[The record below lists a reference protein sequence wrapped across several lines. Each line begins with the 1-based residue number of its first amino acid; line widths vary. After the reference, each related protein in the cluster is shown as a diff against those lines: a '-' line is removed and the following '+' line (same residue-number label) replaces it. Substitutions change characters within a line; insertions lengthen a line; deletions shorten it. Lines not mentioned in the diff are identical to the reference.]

1 MAEYG
6 IGSGLTGKA
15 AGNLFTLCDGCRVIF
30 VAVGG
35 RFPGRADS
43 DGPQF
48 THVAFDDFRV
58 VYDAL
63 TGGSRATTGRLVPY
77 VMFTDPE
84 LTRVGLSETE
94 ARRRGI
100 GYRLLTMLM
109 EVVLRTHTLSERRG
123 FLKMLIAADGDE
135 ILGFSAF
142 GAEASEM
149 MAAVQT
155 AMVGHVPYTALQSA
169 IYAHP
174 TMAEG
179 ITYLL
184 RTQPAEPAG

>member
-1 MAEYG
+1 
-6 IGSGLTGKA
+6 
-15 AGNLFTLCDGCRVIF
+15 
-30 VAVGG
+30 
-35 RFPGRADS
+35 
-43 DGPQF
+43 
-48 THVAFDDFRV
+48 
-58 VYDAL
+58 
-63 TGGSRATTGRLVPY
+63 
-77 VMFTDPE
+77 
-84 LTRVGLSETE
+84 
-94 ARRRGI
+94 
-100 GYRLLTMLM
+100 
-109 EVVLRTHTLSERRG
+109 
-123 FLKMLIAADGDE
+123 MLIAADADE

-155 AMVGHVPYTALQSA
+155 AMAGHVPYTALQSA